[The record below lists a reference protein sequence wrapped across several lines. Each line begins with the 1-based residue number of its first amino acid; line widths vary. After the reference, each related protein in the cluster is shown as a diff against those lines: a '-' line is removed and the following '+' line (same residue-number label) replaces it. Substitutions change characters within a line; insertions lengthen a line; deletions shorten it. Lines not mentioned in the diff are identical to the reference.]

1 MMDFG
6 HAFASVLTL
15 PCVVELRGDVGVG
28 KTTFARGLAAGLGIA
43 EPVTSPSFTIS
54 KRYDLPK
61 GGELVHYDF
70 YRLDDPG
77 LMSSEL
83 ADTISQR
90 SSLVLIEWGGGVRDL
105 LPDNAIRLDF
115 ILQDDNSRLIATDS
129 PLIQNLW
136 KTCGKNPEIC
146 GKMNK
151 SCVQVCGK
159 LPKSHQNSSQNDQ
172 KSVQNGKNHPKID
185 QKGLK

>member
-6 HAFASVLTL
+6 RALASVLTL

-28 KTTFARGLAAGLGIA
+28 KTTFVRGLAAGLDIA
-43 EPVTSPSFTIS
+43 EPITSPSFTIS
-54 KRYDLPK
+54 KRYALPK

-83 ADTISQR
+83 ADTISQPN
-90 SSLVLIEWGGGVRDL
+90 SLVLIEWGGGVRDL
-105 LPDNAIRLDF
+105 LPDDAIRLDF
-115 ILQDDNSRLIATDS
+115 ALQDDNSRLVTTDS
-129 PLIQNLW
+129 PLVQSLW
-136 KTCGKNPEIC
+136 KTCGKNPETC

-151 SCVQVCGK
+151 SCVQTCGK
-159 LPKSHQNSSQNDQ
+159 LSKTSQNSDQNDQ
-172 KSVQNGKNHPKID
+172 KSVQNDKNRPKTN